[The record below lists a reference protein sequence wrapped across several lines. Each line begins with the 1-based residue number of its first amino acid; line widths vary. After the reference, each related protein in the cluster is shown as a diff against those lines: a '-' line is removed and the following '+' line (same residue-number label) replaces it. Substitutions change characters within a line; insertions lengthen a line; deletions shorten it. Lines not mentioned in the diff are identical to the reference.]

1 MSTASP
7 LPISAFLPQVADVL
21 HRRGKLVL
29 QAEPGAGKSTLL
41 PLSLLDSKWLKGKKI
56 LMLEPRRVAA
66 KSIAHYLA
74 RQLGEELGERIGYQ
88 IKNDRKI
95 SKNTVLEVVT
105 EGILTRRLQ
114 GDPEIADIGLIIFDE
129 FHERSIH
136 ADLSLM
142 LALEIQQ
149 SLREDLKLLV
159 MSATIDTGLVSRY
172 MGCAEVIECPGRIYP
187 VSLQFMNESNAPLV
201 QQVVSA
207 LRLVLG
213 EEKQGDILVFLPGQ
227 ADIKRCLA
235 ASKSVFGSNT
245 DLRFHSLY
253 GGLTLALQEQ
263 ALNPDPNGKK
273 RVVFTTNIAETSLTI
288 EGVSAVIDSG
298 LEKTLVYD
306 PSSDMTRLET
316 TYISKASAEQRKGRA
331 GRTQAGTCIRL
342 WSEARHSSLRDFQ
355 GEEVL
360 SADLSGLV
368 LDLNI
373 WGSVNFDD
381 ISWLT
386 PPPKQH
392 FLSAKARLVALGLIA
407 AETSRATPL
416 GLKAA
421 AIGLSP
427 RLATMLLKAE
437 SSVEKGVACEL
448 AALLSDRDIF
458 TRNRSIDIVERLLA
472 LQDFKDD
479 RRLALKNYSIEPVS
493 MKLRLASASM
503 FKKSLGLNS
512 SIGSF
517 SLPQIHEVI
526 GKLLLFAYPD
536 RLAKRRTNK
545 CGRYQLANGRGV
557 FLFEDDPLYGSEWL
571 LIADCDGQK
580 SEGRIY
586 RASAVSLDVVLDSL
600 EGELV
605 IEEQFLFDK
614 SKQKITGRRIT
625 QYGAIIIHSTAIS
638 EIPADKFQ
646 ECLIQ
651 VFQEMGLSVLNWTA
665 RAEAWVAR
673 AHWLSQQL
681 DSFPTISK
689 TALLENLED
698 WLLPYTTNVKSI
710 ADLKKLNVYDLIL
723 GTLSWEDQQC
733 LAREAPVEYCAPSNK
748 VLPIMYD
755 SQQGPTVSV
764 QLQEVFGEL
773 NSPKIA
779 GGSVALRFELLS
791 PARRPIQTTSDL
803 AHFWQSSYFEVAKEM
818 RGRYPRHRWPD
829 KPLLEKAG
837 RSIKRKTPQKT

>member
-1 MSTASP
+1 MNTAAP
-7 LPISAFLPQVADVL
+7 LPIGTFLPQVAEAL
-21 HRRGKLVL
+21 RRTGKLVL

-41 PLSLLDSKWLKGKKI
+41 PLSLIDSEWLEGKKI

-74 RQLGEELGERIGYQ
+74 RQLGENVGERVGYQ
-88 IKNDRKI
+88 IKNDRKV
-95 SKNTVLEVVT
+95 SRKTVLEIVT

-114 GDPEIADIGLIIFDE
+114 GDPEISDIGLIIFDE

-149 SLREDLKLLV
+149 ALREDLKLLV
-159 MSATIDTGLVSRY
+159 MSATIDTGLVSSY
-172 MGCAEVIECPGRIYP
+172 MEGAEIIECPGRVFP
-187 VSLQFMNESNAPLV
+187 VSLQFMKESRAPLA
-201 QQVVSA
+201 QQVVDA
-207 LRLVLG
+207 LRLVLSG
-213 EEKQGDILVFLPGQ
+213 EMQGDVLVFLPGQ
-227 ADIKRCLA
+227 ADIKRCLSE
-235 ASKSVFGSNT
+235 SKSVFGSNPE
-245 DLRFHSLY
+245 LRFLSLY

-263 ALNPDPNGKK
+263 ALNPDPNGKR

-288 EGVSAVIDSG
+288 EGVTAVIDSG

-316 TYISKASAEQRKGRA
+316 NYISKASAEQRKGRA
-331 GRTQAGTCIRL
+331 GRTQAGRCIRL
-342 WSEARHSSLRDFQ
+342 WNEARHASLRDYQ
-355 GEEVL
+355 SEEIL
-360 SADLSGLV
+360 SADLSSLV

-381 ISWLT
+381 INWLT
-386 PPPKQH
+386 PPPKMH
-392 FLSAKARLVALGLIA
+392 FISAKTRLVALGLIA
-407 AETSRATPL
+407 TESGRATPL

-421 AIGLSP
+421 AVGLGP
-427 RLATMLLKAE
+427 RLAAMLLKAE
-437 SSVEKGVACEL
+437 GAVEKGLACEL

-458 TRNRSIDIVERLLA
+458 SRNRSVDIVERLLA

-479 RRLALKNYSIEPVS
+479 QRLALKNYPIEPAS
-493 MKLRLASASM
+493 IKLLLTNANV
-503 FKKSLGLNS
+503 FNKTVGLRPS
-512 SIGSF
+512 TTKF
-517 SLPQIHEVI
+517 SLTQIQEVI
-526 GKLLLFAYPD
+526 GKLLLFAFPD
-536 RLAKRRTNK
+536 RLAKSRSNK

-557 FLFEDDPLYGSEWL
+557 FLFEDDPLFGSEWL
-571 LIADCDGQK
+571 FIADCDGQK

-586 RASAVSLDVVLDSL
+586 RASAVSLDVVLDCL
-600 EGELV
+600 EHDLV
-605 IEEQFLFDK
+605 IEEQYAFDK

-625 QYGAIIIHSTAIS
+625 QYGAIKIHSTAIA
-638 EIPADKFQ
+638 EIPPDKFQ

-651 VFQEMGLSVLNWTA
+651 VFQEMGLSVLNWTP

-673 AHWLSQQL
+673 AHWLGQQL

-689 TALLENLED
+689 AVLLDSLES
-698 WLLPYTTNVKSI
+698 WLLPYITDVKSI
-710 ADLKKLNVYDLIL
+710 ADLKKLNVYELML
-723 GTLSWEDQQC
+723 GTLSWDEQQC

-748 VLPIMYD
+748 VLPIMYG

-773 NSPKIA
+773 SSPKIA
-779 GGSVALRFELLS
+779 GGSVDLRFELLS

-803 AHFWQSSYFEVAKEM
+803 ANFWQNSYFEVAKEM

-837 RSIKRKTPQKT
+837 RSIKRKSPQKN

>member
-7 LPISAFLPQVADVL
+7 LPISTSLPKIVEAL
-21 HRRGKLVL
+21 RRSGKLVL

-41 PLSLLDSKWLKGKKI
+41 PLSLIDSDWLEGKKI

-74 RQLGEELGERIGYQ
+74 YQLGEEVGERVGYQ
-88 IKNDRKI
+88 IKNDRKV
-95 SKNTVLEVVT
+95 SKKTVLEIVT

-114 GDPEIADIGLIIFDE
+114 GDPEIGDIGLIIFDE

-149 SLREDLKLLV
+149 TLREDLKLLV

-172 MGCAEVIECPGRIYP
+172 MGGAELIECPGRVFP
-187 VSLQFMNESNAPLV
+187 VSLQFMSESRSPLA
-201 QQVVSA
+201 QQVVAA
-207 LRLVLG
+207 LRLVLS
-213 EEKQGDILVFLPGQ
+213 EERHGDTLVFLPGQ
-227 ADIKRCLA
+227 ADIKRCLSE
-235 ASKSVFGSNT
+235 SKSVFGSNPE
-245 DLRFHSLY
+245 LRFLSLY

-263 ALNPDPNGKK
+263 ALSPDPNGKR

-288 EGVSAVIDSG
+288 EGVTAVIDSG

-316 TYISKASAEQRKGRA
+316 SYISKASAEQRKGRA
-331 GRTQAGTCIRL
+331 GRTQAGRCIRL
-342 WSEARHSSLRDFQ
+342 WSEARHASLRDYQ
-355 GEEVL
+355 GEEIL

-381 ISWLT
+381 INWLT
-386 PPPKQH
+386 PPPKMH
-392 FLSAKARLVALGLIA
+392 FLSAKMRLVALGLIA
-407 AETSRATPL
+407 AEGARATSL
-416 GLKAA
+416 GHKAA
-421 AIGLSP
+421 AVGLGP

-458 TRNRSIDIVERLLA
+458 SRSRSIDILERMLA

-479 RRLALKNYSIEPVS
+479 QRSALKNYSIEPVPI
-493 MKLRLASASM
+493 KLRLTNASV
-503 FKKSLGLNS
+503 FKKTVGLSPSLTK
-512 SIGSF
+512 F
-517 SLPQIHEVI
+517 SLTQIQEVI

-536 RLAKRRTNK
+536 RLAKRRSNK

-557 FLFEDDPLYGSEWL
+557 FLFEDDPLFGAEWL

-580 SEGRIY
+580 TEGRIY
-586 RASAVSLDVVLDSL
+586 RASAVSLDVILGCL
-600 EGELV
+600 EDEFV
-605 IEEQFLFDK
+605 IQEQYVFDK
-614 SKQKITGRRIT
+614 NKQKITGRRVT
-625 QYGAIIIHSTAIS
+625 QYGAIKIHSAAIS
-638 EIPADKFQ
+638 EIPPDKFQ

-651 VFQEMGLSVLNWTA
+651 VFQEMGLSVLNWTPK
-665 RAEAWVAR
+665 AEAWVAR
-673 AHWLSQQL
+673 AHWLGQQL
-681 DSFPTISK
+681 DSFPEISK
-689 TALLENLED
+689 AVLLESLES
-698 WLLPYTTNVKSI
+698 WLLPYIAEVKSL
-710 ADLKKLNVYDLIL
+710 ADLKKLNVYELVL
-723 GTLSWEDQQC
+723 GTLSWEEQQF

-748 VLPIMYD
+748 ILPIVYG

-773 NSPKIA
+773 SSPKIA
-779 GGSVALRFELLS
+779 GGSVVLRFELLS

-803 AHFWQSSYFEVAKEM
+803 AHFWQNSYFEVAKEM

-837 RSIKRKTPQKT
+837 RSIKTRLPQKS